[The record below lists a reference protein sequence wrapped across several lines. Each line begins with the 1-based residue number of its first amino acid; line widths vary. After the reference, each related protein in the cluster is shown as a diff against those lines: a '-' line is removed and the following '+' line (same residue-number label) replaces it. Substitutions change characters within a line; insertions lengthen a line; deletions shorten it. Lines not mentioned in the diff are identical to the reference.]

1 MDDVRLL
8 VGLGN
13 PEARYLFTRHNVGF
27 MVLDLLGKG
36 WGVKIDRREYNSL
49 FGVSEDGIY
58 LIKPQTYMNASGRA
72 MKEWMQQGFL
82 PDEML
87 VIHDDIDL
95 ELGRVRIKRGGGAGG
110 HRGLESIIQSIG
122 TGDFPRV
129 RVGVGRPPG
138 REHQHEAIVDFLLS
152 PFTNEQEDSLV
163 GSLRLAVQ
171 IVETI
176 LRKGLNEAMNIFNKR
191 DKKLEGG
198 DSSKDAS
205 DVKRPLVT

>member
-72 MKEWMQQGFL
+72 M
-82 PDEML
+82 
-87 VIHDDIDL
+87 
-95 ELGRVRIKRGGGAGG
+95 
-110 HRGLESIIQSIG
+110 
-122 TGDFPRV
+122 
-129 RVGVGRPPG
+129 
-138 REHQHEAIVDFLLS
+138 
-152 PFTNEQEDSLV
+152 
-163 GSLRLAVQ
+163 GSL
-171 IVETI
+171 
-176 LRKGLNEAMNIFNKR
+176 
-191 DKKLEGG
+191 
-198 DSSKDAS
+198 
-205 DVKRPLVT
+205 